1 VPNQAPPALLPR
13 APARPGR
20 SPGWPN
26 RLRWGG
32 LACGLALLAGCSAAN
47 AVNTG
52 PFGGGGG
59 DKNSICAPVRH
70 GGVLSY
76 GIEAFT
82 NTGDTATIER
92 VALTDPHG
100 LRMLAAY
107 AVPVTGS
114 TLDGNPPA
122 RYIPPGVK
130 RAQRQRADGAVIPHS
145 KGTQINL
152 VLVLKPTGA
161 KGTAR
166 AVDVFYR
173 AGGQHYHLQ
182 TNTSIEVLVA
192 PSCPG

>member
-1 VPNQAPPALLPR
+1 LLP
-13 APARPGR
+13 
-20 SPGWPN
+20 GWAN

-32 LACGLALLAGCSAAN
+32 LACGLTLLAGCSAAN

-59 DKNSICAPVRH
+59 DKNSICAPVRR

-82 NTGDTATIER
+82 NTGCTATIER

-107 AVPVTGS
+107 AVPVTGN
-114 TLDGNPPA
+114 TLYGVLDGNPPA
-122 RYIPPGVK
+122 RYIPPGVHW
-130 RAQRQRADGAVIPHS
+130 AQRQRPNGAVIPHS

-152 VLVLKPTGA
+152 VLVLKPAGA

-173 AGGQHYHLQ
+173 AAGRHYHLQ
-182 TNTSIEVLVA
+182 ANTSIEVLVA

>member
-1 VPNQAPPALLPR
+1 MFLRRIGNRVPLVITPTWDRPR
-13 APARPGR
+13 Y
-20 SPGWPN
+20 
-26 RLRWGG
+26 
-32 LACGLALLAGCSAAN
+32 CE
-47 AVNTG
+47 
-52 PFGGGGG
+52 
-59 DKNSICAPVRH
+59 PVRH

-76 GIEAFT
+76 GFEAFT

-114 TLDGNPPA
+114 TLYGVLDGYPPA
-122 RYIPPGVK
+122 HYIPPGVHW
-130 RAQRQRADGAVIPHS
+130 AQRQRADGAIIPHS
-145 KGTQINL
+145 GRTQINL

-161 KGTAR
+161 KGTAQ
-166 AVDVFYR
+166 AVDVFYQ
-173 AGGQHYHLQ
+173 AAGQHYHLQ